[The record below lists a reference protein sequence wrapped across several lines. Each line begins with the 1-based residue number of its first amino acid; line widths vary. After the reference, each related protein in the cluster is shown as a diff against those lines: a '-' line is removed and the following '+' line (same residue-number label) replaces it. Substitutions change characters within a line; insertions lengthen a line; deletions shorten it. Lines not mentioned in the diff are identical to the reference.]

1 MKLLFVASRFPYPP
15 FNGDQVRAYHH
26 LRVLSRRHEIVL
38 LAPEPAEDPEASL
51 AAIAP
56 FCVHFELVAT
66 SRVKAIGRLARAPL
80 HRLPLQTLV
89 FYDPAIGRRASEL
102 ARTWNVDLVHVQM
115 IRMAP
120 VIQSLD
126 GDLPRVV
133 DLIDSMAVNL
143 SRQAKRSRPPKS
155 WLAAWEARRVQT
167 YERQLLKQFDQL
179 VISSPIDRSAI
190 GEHDN
195 LHVVANGVDLD
206 AYPLVAAGREPNGIV
221 FSGTMW
227 YFPNVDAAQWFVG
240 HVLPLIRQEIPD
252 ASLTIVGARPLPVIR
267 RLADVPGVRVTG
279 RVPSV
284 HEYVARA
291 SVAVAPMR
299 SGSGIQFKI
308 IEAMATGTPVVATPT
323 ATVGLR
329 AVAER
334 DLLVGEGAEGF
345 AAQVVRMLRDPELR
359 TRLAGNARELV
370 RDVYAWERTVDVLE
384 SVYDRARAGRNTP
397 ALSGA
402 VQVGS
407 ES

>member
-1 MKLLFVASRFPYPP
+1 
-15 FNGDQVRAYHH
+15 
-26 LRVLSRRHEIVL
+26 
-38 LAPEPAEDPEASL
+38 
-51 AAIAP
+51 
-56 FCVHFELVAT
+56 
-66 SRVKAIGRLARAPL
+66 
-80 HRLPLQTLV
+80 
-89 FYDPAIGRRASEL
+89 
-102 ARTWNVDLVHVQM
+102 
-115 IRMAP
+115 
-120 VIQSLD
+120 
-126 GDLPRVV
+126 
-133 DLIDSMAVNL
+133 
-143 SRQAKRSRPPKS
+143 
-155 WLAAWEARRVQT
+155 
-167 YERQLLKQFDQL
+167 
-179 VISSPIDRSAI
+179 
-190 GEHDN
+190 
-195 LHVVANGVDLD
+195 
-206 AYPLVAAGREPNGIV
+206 
-221 FSGTMW
+221 
-227 YFPNVDAAQWFVG
+227 
-240 HVLPLIRQEIPD
+240 
-252 ASLTIVGARPLPVIR
+252 
-267 RLADVPGVRVTG
+267 VTG

>member
-38 LAPEPAEDPEASL
+38 LAPEPTEDPRASL
-51 AAIAP
+51 EAIAP
-56 FCVHFELVAT
+56 FCAHVELVRT
-66 SRVKAIGRLARAPL
+66 SRMTAIGRLARAPFQ
-80 HRLPLQTLV
+80 RLPLQTLV
-89 FYDPAIGRRASEL
+89 FYDPEIGRRASEL
-102 ARTWNVDLVHVQM
+102 ARWWNVDLVHVQM

-126 GDLPRVV
+126 EKLPRVV

-155 WLAAWEARRVQT
+155 WLAAWEAGRVER
-167 YERQLLKQFDQL
+167 YERRLLEQFDQL

-190 GEHDN
+190 GEHEN
-195 LHVVANGVDLD
+195 LHVVANGVDL
-206 AYPLVAAGREPNGIV
+206 AAHPLVTTEREPNGIV

-227 YFPNVDAAQWFVG
+227 YFPNVDAAQWFVSD
-240 HVLPLIRQEIPD
+240 VLPLVRRELPD
-252 ASLTIVGARPLPVIR
+252 ATLTIVGARPVPAVM

-291 SVAVAPMR
+291 AVAVAPMR

-329 AVAER
+329 AVTER
-334 DLLVGEGAEGF
+334 DLLVGEGAQGF
-345 AAQVVRMLRDPELR
+345 AAQVVRLLRDAALR
-359 TRLAGNARELV
+359 RRLASNALELV
-370 RDVYAWERTVDVLE
+370 RDVYTWERTVDVLE
-384 SVYDRARAGRNTP
+384 GVYERARERRNAP
-397 ALSGA
+397 AFTGV
-402 VQVGS
+402 VQVGT

>member
-38 LAPEPAEDPEASL
+38 LAPEPTENPGASL
-51 AAIAP
+51 EAIAP
-56 FCVHFELVAT
+56 FCAHVELVRP
-66 SRVKAIGRLARAPL
+66 SRMKAIARLARAPFQ
-80 HRLPLQTLV
+80 RLPLQTLV
-89 FYDPAIGRRASEL
+89 FYDPEIGRRASRL

-120 VIQSLD
+120 VVQLLD
-126 GDLPRVV
+126 TDLPRVV

-155 WLAAWEARRVQT
+155 WLAAWEAGRVET
-167 YERQLLKQFDQL
+167 YERKLLEQFDQL

-190 GEHDN
+190 GEYDN
-195 LHVVANGVDLD
+195 LHVVANGVDL
-206 AYPLVAAGREPNGIV
+206 AAHPLVTAERDPNGIV

-227 YFPNVDAAQWFVG
+227 YFPNVDAAQWFVSD
-240 HVLPLIRQEIPD
+240 VLPLVRRELPD
-252 ASLTIVGARPLPVIR
+252 TTLTVVGARPLPAVT
-267 RLADVPGVRVTG
+267 RLAQVRGVTVTG

-359 TRLAGNARELV
+359 GRLARNALDLV
-370 RDVYAWERTVDVLE
+370 RDTYTWERTVDVLE
-384 SVYDRARAGRNTP
+384 SVYDRAREGRSVAAFT
-397 ALSGA
+397 GA
-402 VQVGS
+402 VRVGS
-407 ES
+407 DS